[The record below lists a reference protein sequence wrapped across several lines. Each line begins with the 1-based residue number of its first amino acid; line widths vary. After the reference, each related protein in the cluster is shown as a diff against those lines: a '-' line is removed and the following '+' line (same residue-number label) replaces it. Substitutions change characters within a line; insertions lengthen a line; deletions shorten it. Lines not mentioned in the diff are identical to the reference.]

1 MKLIKKIDSRLKL
14 FDGEKFLELI
24 YKTKTKDTPTLGKY
38 NVYFAPVIQCEKP
51 TLINKGI
58 FNNEFELVVH
68 NLMSEDDNNIDS
80 KKVIVHSRSSFL
92 FSSAGELSKK
102 DLFELVLKQTD
113 DLNTGHFFS
122 YLDVLRNNLREL
134 DPKVAQDVEKFE
146 FSLLKLGTEYRPY
159 PHINYNEFFD

>member
-24 YKTKTKDTPTLGKY
+24 FKTKKNETPTLGKY

-58 FNNEFELVVH
+58 TNNEFELVVH
-68 NLMSEDDNNIDS
+68 NLMSEDDNNTDS
-80 KKVIVHSRSSFL
+80 KKVIVHSQSSFL
-92 FSSAGELSKK
+92 FSFDGELSKRE
-102 DLFELVLKQTD
+102 LFELVLKQTD
-113 DLNTGHFFS
+113 ELNTGHFFS
-122 YLDVLRNNLREL
+122 YLDVLRNKLREL
-134 DPKVAQDVEKFE
+134 DPKVAQVFEKFE

-159 PHINYNEFFD
+159 PEINYNDFFD